1 MLPAAGAFWMEK
13 SLLPRAGA
21 WLKPAI
27 VFPLIAGGIIAAP
40 LAMPILPVDSAI
52 RYSRLWDVQAVRV
65 ENVPQGDF
73 PQLFANLFGWKE
85 QVAGVACASQP
96 FPRAGA

>member
-21 WLKPAI
+21 WLRPAI
-27 VFPLIAGGIIAAP
+27 VLPLAAGGIIAAP

-65 ENVPQGDF
+65 ENVPQGDL
-73 PQLFANLFGWKE
+73 PQLFGDMCGWKE
-85 QVAGVACASQP
+85 QGAAVASVYQSL
-96 FPRAGA
+96 PREE